1 MLTYRLLSHWHTIQ
15 NFEPET
21 TRWLESAD
29 FLWQHKHVWGMLSDV
44 TIQQIESSASSV
56 TQWLVARGELLELA
70 HDGLRFN
77 ITSVG
82 GQQLTQDI
90 PTAHEHT
97 SNGLINN
104 LTGHSHTPTPPH
116 DVGELFQ
123 KDSHIDKLSPDK
135 LMRRA
140 SALQEALPILL
151 IAIGTQQVAKHHY
164 SAAVVKLEQALS
176 LAEQLQRDDLERA
189 VRVPLC
195 VCWYAAGRYAD
206 VIEGAKRGIVLAQHV
221 GDDLSEAR
229 LRNTQGL
236 AYRVLGQYRHA
247 LESFVLSHQVYN
259 QLLHLE
265 LSRPLSNLASLYDYL
280 GQVDRA
286 RVYFEKALA
295 HEQREGLLDDAIITM
310 AQLGDSYL
318 ISQDN
323 VRACS
328 YYQQALRAPAE
339 ATNPVITASVY
350 TALAVIELEQGH
362 THQAESSLAQA
373 LALLEQHPHAR
384 YEASASAALG
394 RLYYQQGQLEDA
406 HSQLEDAQARAQQID
421 DKRLIVEIHEILADV
436 YEQQGQLAEALAQHR
451 LYARGRDEL
460 LEQKRQRYVT
470 GLMLEFDVSSEQ
482 QARQQA
488 ELALSVQTE
497 LLERITDGFLA
508 IDPGGTITYVNHIIE
523 TMTGHAKE
531 ALIGSRIGE
540 HFPQLPDFV
549 REAYDDATEQ
559 GEVATLE
566 FFFEQHQRWFD
577 MRVYP
582 SSGGTTVYLLDI
594 TDRKLQDAA
603 LEEVRDALE
612 QAYTEREI
620 ILLSITDCFYTL
632 DFEGRLSYANPK
644 FFEYTTNTDALMGS
658 HYREVFAGSCDLE
671 ILGAKFELALSQPQ
685 ALTCEIE
692 SDVYGRWL
700 EVRMYPSPQGLA
712 VYSLFIDERKAL
724 DSEREQLL
732 RDLHDAQ
739 AQTAAKVTQLE
750 YLHNE
755 LEAKNNVLEQLSQQ
769 DGLTKLL
776 NRRTLDSLFIQELS
790 RAKRHQTPLCIALCD
805 IDNFKQVNDKLSHA
819 IGDETLKRIAELLS
833 HNTRTEDIVAR
844 YGGEEFVLVFP
855 ETPLTAAAE
864 ACEKIRL
871 LVEADDW
878 HNIHP
883 ALVVTLS
890 IGLVSC
896 QPSYD
901 PTMDSDHDYAN
912 YSAMLSAADKQM
924 YRAKHTGKN
933 KLCYLTSEEDNF
945 SDDM

>member
-1 MLTYRLLSHWHTIQ
+1 MLTDQLLSQWHTIQ

-29 FLWQHKHVWGMLSDV
+29 FLWQHQHAWGTLNDV
-44 TIQQIESSASSV
+44 TIQQAERSV
-56 TQWLVARGELLELA
+56 GGLKKWLIGRGELLELA
-70 HDGLRFN
+70 HHGLQLN
-77 ITSVG
+77 IATVSK
-82 GQQLTQDI
+82 QQLAQGAQTPQQHRRHSVTNNSTQRSY
-90 PTAHEHT
+90 T
-97 SNGLINN
+97 SN
-104 LTGHSHTPTPPH
+104 TQH
-116 DVGELFQ
+116 DALGVFQ
-123 KDSHIDKLSPDK
+123 KGNR
-135 LMRRA
+135 MMRA
-140 SALQEALPILL
+140 SALQEALPMLL
-151 IAIGTQQVAKHHY
+151 IALGAQQVAKHHY
-164 SAAVVKLEQALS
+164 SAATVKLEQALA
-176 LAEQLQRDDLERA
+176 LAEQLQRTDLERV
-189 VRVPLC
+189 VRFPLC

-206 VIEGAKRGIVLAQHV
+206 VIESAKRGILLAQHV

-259 QLLHLE
+259 HLLHSE

-286 RVYFEKALA
+286 RVYFEQALA
-295 HEQREGLLDDAIITM
+295 HEQREGLVDDAIVTL

-323 VRACS
+323 ARARS
-328 YYQQALRAPAE
+328 YYQHALDALEDDA
-339 ATNPVITASVY
+339 NPVIAASVH
-350 TALAVIELEQGH
+350 TALAVIELEQDR
-362 THQAESSLAQA
+362 TPQAEHSLSQA
-373 LALLEQHPHAR
+373 LTLLDQHPHPR
-384 YEASASAALG
+384 YAASASAALG
-394 RLYYQQGQLEDA
+394 RLYYQQAKLGEQGKLEDA
-406 HSQLEDAQARAQQID
+406 RSQLENALADAQQID
-421 DKRLIVEIHEILADV
+421 DKRLIVEVHEVLADV
-436 YEQQGQLAEALAQHR
+436 YEQQGKLAEALAQHR

-460 LEQKRQRYVT
+460 LEQQRQRYVT
-470 GLMLEFDVSSEQ
+470 GLMLEFDVTSEQ

-508 IDPGGTITYVNHIIE
+508 IDEGGIITYANYIIE

-531 ALIGSRIGE
+531 TLIGSRASD
-540 HFPQLPDFV
+540 HFPHLPDSV
-549 REAYDDATEQ
+549 RQAYDDATEQ
-559 GEVATLE
+559 GEVVTLE
-566 FFFEQHQRWFD
+566 FFFEHHQRWFD
-577 MRVYP
+577 MRLYP

-594 TDRKLQDAA
+594 TERKLQDAA

-612 QAYTEREI
+612 QAYAEREV

-632 DFEGRLSYANPK
+632 DFEGKLSYANPK
-644 FFEYTTNTDALMGS
+644 FFEYTTNTDALMGC
-658 HYREVFAGSCDLE
+658 HYREVFAGSHDVE
-671 ILGAKFELALSQPQ
+671 VLGPKFELALNQPQ

-724 DSEREQLL
+724 DSERERLL

-750 YLHNE
+750 YLRTQ

-776 NRRTLDSLFIQELS
+776 NRRTLDSLFVQELS
-790 RAKRHQTPLCIALCD
+790 RARRHQTPLCVALCD

-819 IGDETLKRIAELLS
+819 VGDETLKRIAEILS
-833 HNTRTEDIVAR
+833 QNTRAEDIVAR

-864 ACEKIRL
+864 ACEKIRC
-871 LVEADDW
+871 LVEADPW
-878 HNIHP
+878 HAVHP
-883 ALVVTLS
+883 NLVVTLS
-890 IGLVSC
+890 IGLISC
-896 QPSYD
+896 QPKYD
-901 PTMDSDHDYAN
+901 PTINLEFDYAN

-924 YRAKHTGKN
+924 YRAKHTGK
-933 KLCYLTSEEDNF
+933 KQIVLPKFRGRRLLG
-945 SDDM
+945 